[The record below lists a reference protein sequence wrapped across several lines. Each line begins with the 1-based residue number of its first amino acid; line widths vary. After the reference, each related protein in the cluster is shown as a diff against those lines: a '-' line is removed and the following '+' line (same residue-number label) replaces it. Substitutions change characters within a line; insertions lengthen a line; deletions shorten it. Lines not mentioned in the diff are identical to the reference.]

1 MKIIIS
7 ILYIIF
13 VEINKKYLII
23 NFMMKIN
30 YYKKKR
36 IHYIKTFLIK
46 FHIIIKIDLKVIIF
60 HYYF

>member
-23 NFMMKIN
+23 NFKMKIN
-30 YYKKKR
+30 YYIKKR
-36 IHYIKTFLIK
+36 IYYIKTFLIK
-46 FHIIIKIDLKVIIF
+46 FHKIIKIDQKVIIF